1 MDELDRNKRIK
12 EEFSRINGFFEKLNE
27 NEKSIILPLIQNA
40 SFMRVTLED
49 LQQIIAE
56 QGPVEAY
63 QNGANQYG
71 MKQSA
76 ALQSY
81 NALVKNYASVIK
93 NLFSLLP
100 PMEKP
105 NSNHFVVIKTE
116 EEKEAERLE
125 CINRSLAVEQ
135 KIKRAAEWQK
145 KVREYDAKIAKAES
159 QEERKKLIQERNSL
173 KME

>member
-27 NEKSIILPLIQNA
+27 NQKSIILPLIQNA

-81 NALVKNYASVIK
+81 NALVKNYAAVMK

-105 NSNHFVVIKTE
+105 QEKHFITPKTDE
-116 EEKEAERLE
+116 EREAERREDDRRDRKQNEVL
-125 CINRSLAVEQ
+125 NR
-135 KIKRAAEWQK
+135 IAEWQK
-145 KVREYDAKIAKAES
+145 KQREYDDKIAKAES

-173 KME
+173 TWE